1 MKNFS
6 FIVGIDVSKLKLD
19 VTFLEE
25 PLEKKPFH
33 FVVEN
38 NQKGIAQIIKA
49 LKNKSLDLN
58 QILFCFED
66 TGVYS
71 MPLSCYFSENNLNY
85 WMIPAIEIKRSKGI
99 SRGKNDK
106 TDSKDIAFYAQ
117 THQHKLRLSK
127 MPEKDLLALKLLFTE
142 REKLMK
148 TLAIMSKT
156 SENEGFVPK
165 EALCEVLKINKQ
177 MIKQIKAA
185 IKKTEDKMQ
194 EIIAKN
200 EELKTQN
207 ELIQTIPGVGPQTAL
222 YLILITKSFHSFEN
236 WRQLAC
242 YAGVAPFEYSSG
254 TSIKGRTKVS
264 HLADKKLK
272 SLLNLCAL
280 NMKKYDP
287 EIKTY
292 FDKKVE
298 EGKPKM
304 LVINNIRAKIIS
316 RVFATIKRGTPYVNT
331 YKFAS

>member
-1 MKNFS
+1 M
-6 FIVGIDVSKLKLD
+6 VGIDVSKLKLD
-19 VTFLEE
+19 VTFLNE
-25 PLEKKPFH
+25 PLEKKPYH
-33 FVVEN
+33 FIVEN
-38 NQKGIAQIIKA
+38 NQKGIAKICNA
-49 LKNKSLDLN
+49 LQKKSLDLSKV
-58 QILFCFED
+58 LFCFED

-71 MPLSCYFSENNLNY
+71 MPLSCYLSENNLNY
-85 WMIPAIEIKRSKGI
+85 WMIPAIQIKRSKGI

-106 TDSKDIAFYAQ
+106 TDSKDIAFYAL
-117 THQHKLRLSK
+117 THLHKLRLSK
-127 MPEKDLLALKLLFTE
+127 MPEKDLLSLKLLFTE

-148 TLAIMSKT
+148 TLSIMSKT
-156 SENEGFVPK
+156 SENEGFIPK
-165 EALCEVLKINKQ
+165 EALKDVLKFNKAF
-177 MIKQIKAA
+177 IKQIKAT
-185 IKKTEDKMQ
+185 IKKVEDKMQ
-194 EIIAKN
+194 EIITEN
-200 EELKTQN
+200 EEMKKQN
-207 ELIQTIPGVGPQTAL
+207 ELIQSIPGVGTQTAM
-222 YLILITKSFHSFEN
+222 YLILITKSFNSFDN

-287 EIKTY
+287 EINAY

-304 LVINNIRAKIIS
+304 LVVNNIRAKIIS